1 MKNTSKEH
9 LTVEI
14 AGKIMVKGNETLN
27 DVVERLLFAK
37 LKNENKVVIMHKEH
51 VVCPKCKSEC
61 SNNGHQSYGK
71 QTYVCKNNKCS
82 YEFVPSETIPRMRQ
96 SLGNILQGL
105 ECLYKD
111 EMKLKE
117 ASKNL
122 KEKEIN
128 ISYDGLR
135 KWKEKTPDVL
145 RVLVNNI
152 EAKADDWAGLSAVE
166 AIKKNISWLKLDQM
180 DKRVS
185 TSVYNPTRIKKRIKR
200 KRRTKIIEKHE
211 MNDALRLDIKKPITI
226 ELNKK
231 DELSNK
237 VLMVLLSQS
246 NKFTNP
252 ELADM
257 FNMDARIVNKDIN
270 KFKKLGAVGLVDIS
284 VLKKTTM
291 S

>member
-1 MKNTSKEH
+1 MKNTSKEQ

-14 AGKIMVKGNETLN
+14 AGKIMVKGNETLD
-27 DVVERLLFAK
+27 DVFERLLFAK
-37 LKNENKVVIMHKEH
+37 LKNENKVVIMHKEQ

-71 QTYVCKNNKCS
+71 QTCVCKNNNCS
-82 YEFVPSETIPRMRQ
+82 YEFVPSETIPRTRQ

-117 ASKNL
+117 ASKKL

-135 KWKEKTPDVL
+135 KWKEKAPDVL

-152 EAKADDWAGLSAVE
+152 EAKADDMAGLIAVE
-166 AIKKNISWLKLDQM
+166 AIKKKISWLKLDQM
-180 DKRVS
+180 EKRVS
-185 TSVYNPTRIKKRIKR
+185 VSFYTPTRIKKRIKR

-211 MNDALRLDIKKPITI
+211 MDDAVRLDIKKPITI

-237 VLMVLLSQS
+237 VLMVLLSHS

-270 KFKKLGAVGLVDIS
+270 KFKKLGAVGLVDIA
-284 VLKKTTM
+284 VLKKKRR
-291 S
+291 

>member
-1 MKNTSKEH
+1 MKMKNGSKEH
-9 LTVEI
+9 LTVEMP
-14 AGKIMVKGNETLN
+14 GKIIVKGNETLD
-27 DVVERLLFAK
+27 DVVGRLLFAK
-37 LKNENKVVIMHKEH
+37 LKNENRMVIMHKEH

-61 SNNGHQSYGK
+61 ANNGHQSYGK
-71 QTYVCKNNKCS
+71 QTCVCKNNKCS

-105 ECLYKD
+105 KCLYKD

-122 KEKEIN
+122 EEKGIS

-135 KWKEKTPDVL
+135 RWKEKASDVL

-152 EAKADDWAGLSAVE
+152 EAKADDMAGLSAVE
-166 AIKKNISWLKLDQM
+166 SIKKNISWLKLDQM
-180 DKRVS
+180 DKWVS
-185 TSVYNPTRIKKRIKR
+185 VSFYTTKRIKKRIKR

-211 MNDALRLDIKKPITI
+211 MDDVVRLDIKKPITI
-226 ELNKK
+226 ELDKE

-237 VLMVLLSQS
+237 VLMSLLSRS

-257 FNMDARIVNKDIN
+257 FNRDAQIVNKDIN
-270 KFKKLGAVGLVDIS
+270 KFKKLGAVGLIDMS
-284 VLKKTTM
+284 DLKKRL
-291 S
+291 